1 MVVNLAVVRTRSLL
15 LQKRND
21 VVNGN
26 GNDVDVGSCCV
37 EVIWRPFW
45 ESVAG
50 ERRMYIVHVHIEV

>member
-45 ESVAG
+45 ESVG
-50 ERRMYIVHVHIEV
+50 ERGECTLYMYM